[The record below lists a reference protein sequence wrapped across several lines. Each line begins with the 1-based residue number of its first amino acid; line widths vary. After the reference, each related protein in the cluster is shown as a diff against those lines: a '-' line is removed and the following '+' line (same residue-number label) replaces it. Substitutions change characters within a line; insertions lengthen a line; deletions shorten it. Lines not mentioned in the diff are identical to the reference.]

1 MILPLY
7 SVLNDMPKNYI
18 YASYDLGE
26 RPFNTFLKIVIP
38 YTKTALMSG
47 VILVF
52 LPALTTVAVPQFL
65 NNSPGGFMIGDLIV
79 DEGDQAATSAISM
92 ARASSLSLV
101 ISLVILLGF
110 GIFTISAKGI
120 GRYLKSRR
128 EKYE

>member
-1 MILPLY
+1 
-7 SVLNDMPKNYI
+7 MPKNYI

-26 RPFNTFLKIVIP
+26 KPLNTFFKIVVP

-79 DEGDQAATSAISM
+79 NEGDQAATSPISM
-92 ARASSLSLV
+92 ARASTLSLV

-110 GIFTISAKGI
+110 GIFTISSKGI
-120 GRYLKSRR
+120 GRYLKHRR
-128 EKYE
+128 EAYE